1 MYKKRTKK
9 LEHKLNL
16 QESSTNFSW
25 FKQNQ
30 NESNKALEQWK
41 INSELLQN
49 KDTLLNR
56 ETSSNEIDKI
66 RQRLADLK

>member
-9 LEHKLNL
+9 LENKLNL
-16 QESSTNFSW
+16 QESSTDVSW

-41 INSELLQN
+41 INSALLQN
-49 KDTLLNR
+49 KDTLLNSG
-56 ETSSNEIDKI
+56 TSSNEIDKI